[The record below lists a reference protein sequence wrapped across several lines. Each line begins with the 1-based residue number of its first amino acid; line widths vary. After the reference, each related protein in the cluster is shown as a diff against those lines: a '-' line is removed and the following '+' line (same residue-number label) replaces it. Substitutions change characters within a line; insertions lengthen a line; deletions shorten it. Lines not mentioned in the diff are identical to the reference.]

1 MAKKERGIHELF
13 AADPER
19 AEWELWRR
27 RPHSKSRR
35 GFVTGLGVMSAALGA
50 NIVFSEFM
58 PSGLIP
64 AAFANSIDDFLI
76 EGKNGLRVLSDRPL
90 NAETPA
96 HLLNDDVTPSERLF
110 IRNNGIPPQNV
121 VVDDWTLTVEGES
134 VKNSK
139 TYTLSQLKRRF
150 EHVSRQLLL
159 ECGGNGRAEFD
170 PPTSGNQWTLGAVG
184 CPVWEGI
191 RLVDVLQ
198 DCGVKENAVYVAYY
212 GKDVHLSGDVTRVP
226 ISRGVPVGK
235 AMEQESLIAW
245 GMNGGPLH
253 PMNGYPLRLVFG
265 GWPGSASGKWLSRI
279 SIRNRV
285 HDGPKMASPSYR
297 IPCTPVAP
305 GSEVPDSN
313 MCIIESM
320 PVKSLVTYPRNSF
333 RQSVDKSLALHG
345 HAWAGDLEVNEVHI
359 SIDFGATWERATLQ
373 EPANRL
379 AWQNWDHSVRFPQR
393 GYYEVWARAVD
404 QNGHSQPMVMPNWN
418 PKGYLNN
425 SCHRVAVY
433 SV

>member
-19 AEWELWRR
+19 AERELWNRKA
-27 RPHSKSRR
+27 HSQSRR

-50 NIVFSEFM
+50 NIVFSDFI

-76 EGKNGLRVLSDRPL
+76 EGKNGLRVLNDRPL
-90 NAETPA
+90 NAETPV

-121 VVDDWTLTVEGES
+121 DASDWTLTVEGES
-134 VKNSK
+134 VRNSK
-139 TYTLSQLKRRF
+139 TYTLNQLKRRF
-150 EHVSRQLLL
+150 EHVSQQLLL

-170 PPTSGNQWTLGAVG
+170 PPVSGNQWTLGAVG
-184 CPVWEGI
+184 CPYWDGI

-198 DCGVKENAVYVAYY
+198 DCGVKEDAVYVAYY

-235 AMEQESLIAW
+235 AIEQESLIAW
-245 GMNGGPLH
+245 GMNGHPLH
-253 PMNGYPLRLVFG
+253 PMNGYPLRLIFG
-265 GWPGSASGKWLSRI
+265 GWPGSVSGKWLSRI

-297 IPCTPVAP
+297 IPCTPVRP
-305 GSEVPDSN
+305 GSDVPDTN

-320 PVKSLVTYPRNSF
+320 PVKSLVTYPHNSF
-333 RQSVDKSLALHG
+333 RHSLENSLPLHG
-345 HAWAGDLEVNEVHI
+345 HAWAGDLEVKEVHI
-359 SIDFGATWERATLQ
+359 SIDFGATWERARLNA
-373 EPANRL
+373 PANRL
-379 AWQNWDHSVRFPQR
+379 AWQNWDHSVKFPQR

-404 QNGHSQPMVMPNWN
+404 QNGHSQPMVLPNWN

-425 SCHRVAVY
+425 SCHRIAVY

>member
-1 MAKKERGIHELF
+1 MAKRELGIHQLF
-13 AADPER
+13 ATDPER
-19 AEWELWRR
+19 ADWELWNRKAH
-27 RPHSKSRR
+27 PQTRR
-35 GFVTGLGVMSAALGA
+35 GFVTGLGFMSAALGA
-50 NIVFSEFM
+50 NIVFSDSM

-76 EGKNGLRVLSDRPL
+76 EGKNGLRVLNDRPL

-96 HLLNDDVTPSERLF
+96 HLLNDDVTPAERLF

-121 VVDDWTLTVEGES
+121 DSSDWTLTVDGES
-134 VKNSK
+134 VRNSK
-139 TYTLSQLKRRF
+139 TYTLSELNRRF
-150 EHVSRQLLL
+150 EHVSKQLLL

-170 PPTSGNQWTLGAVG
+170 PPVSGNQWTLGAVG
-184 CPVWEGI
+184 CPYWDGI

-198 DCGVKENAVYVAYY
+198 DCGVKEDAVYVAYY
-212 GKDVHLSGDVTRVP
+212 GKDLHLSGDVTRVP

-235 AMEQESLIAW
+235 AIEQESLIAW
-245 GMNGGPLH
+245 GMNGHPLH

-265 GWPGSASGKWLSRI
+265 GWPGSVSGKWLSRI

-297 IPCTPVAP
+297 IPCNPVAP
-305 GSEVPDSN
+305 GSDVPDAN
-313 MCIIESM
+313 MCIIEAM
-320 PVKSLVTYPRNSF
+320 PVKSLVTYPHNSF
-333 RQSVDKSLALHG
+333 RHSVEKSLGLHG
-345 HAWAGDLEVNEVHI
+345 HAWAGDVEVKEVHI
-359 SIDFGATWERATLQ
+359 SIDFGATWERTRLDA
-373 EPANRL
+373 PANRL
-379 AWQNWDHSVRFPQR
+379 AWQNWDHWIKFPQR

-425 SCHRVAVY
+425 SCHRIAVY

>member
-13 AADPER
+13 ASDPER
-19 AEWELWRR
+19 ADWELWTRKA
-27 RPHSKSRR
+27 HSPSRR

-50 NIVFSEFM
+50 NIVFPEFM

-64 AAFANSIDDFLI
+64 AAYANSIEDFLI

-121 VVDDWTLTVEGES
+121 DASDWTLTVEGES

-139 TYTLSQLKRRF
+139 TYTLSQLKQRF
-150 EHVSRQLLL
+150 EHVSQQLLL

-184 CPVWEGI
+184 CPIWDGI
-191 RLVDVLQ
+191 RLSDVLQ
-198 DCGVKENAVYVAYY
+198 DCGVKEDAVYVAYY
-212 GKDVHLSGDVTRVP
+212 GKDVHLGGDVTRVP

-245 GMNGGPLH
+245 GINGDPLH

-297 IPCTPVAP
+297 IPC
-305 GSEVPDSN
+305 S
-313 MCIIESM
+313 
-320 PVKSLVTYPRNSF
+320 R
-333 RQSVDKSLALHG
+333 R
-345 HAWAGDLEVNEVHI
+345 AWKRCARFQHVH
-359 SIDFGATWERATLQ
+359 
-373 EPANRL
+373 
-379 AWQNWDHSVRFPQR
+379 H
-393 GYYEVWARAVD
+393 
-404 QNGHSQPMVMPNWN
+404 
-418 PKGYLNN
+418 
-425 SCHRVAVY
+425 
-433 SV
+433 

>member
-13 AADPER
+13 ASDPER
-19 AEWELWRR
+19 ADWELWSRKA
-27 RPHSKSRR
+27 HSPSRR

-64 AAFANSIDDFLI
+64 AAYANSIDDFLI

-121 VVDDWTLTVEGES
+121 DASDWTLTVEGES

-139 TYTLSQLKRRF
+139 TYTLSQLKQRF
-150 EHVSRQLLL
+150 EHVSQQLLL

-170 PPTSGNQWTLGAVG
+170 PPVSGNQWTLGAVG
-184 CPVWEGI
+184 CPYWDGI

-198 DCGVKENAVYVAYY
+198 DCGVKEDAVYVAYY

-235 AMEQESLIAW
+235 AIEQESLISW
-245 GMNGGPLH
+245 GMNGHPLH

-265 GWPGSASGKWLSRI
+265 GWPGSVSGKWLSRI

-305 GSEVPDSN
+305 GSDVPDAN
-313 MCIIESM
+313 MCIIEAM
-320 PVKSLVTYPRNSF
+320 PVKSLVTYPHNSY
-333 RQSVDKSLALHG
+333 RHSVDKSLGLHG
-345 HAWAGDLEVNEVHI
+345 HAWAGDVEVKEVHI
-359 SIDFGATWERATLQ
+359 SIDFGTTWERARLDA
-373 EPANRL
+373 PANRL
-379 AWQNWDHSVRFPQR
+379 AWQNWDHWIKFPQR

-404 QNGHSQPMVMPNWN
+404 QNGHSQPMVLPNWN

-425 SCHRVAVY
+425 SCHRIAVY